1 MPLKAWM
8 ILATLDDG
16 ARDIATGRPGHDALL
31 GRVLPGALH
40 ELANPLLALG
50 GTVELLLADPT
61 DEGRRRAQLEL
72 VGSTSAEI
80 ANVVRTLQRL
90 ARERLEPETEISLPT
105 FVAETAGLARRF
117 ANVRDVGLDELASPA
132 PAAIVRARPAALR
145 QALLLPLLDALQAAP
160 PATAVGLAV
169 EGTTVR
175 LTGPNGAGTTVELA
189 GGGA

>member
-80 ANVVRTLQRL
+80 ADVVRTLQRL
-90 ARERLEPETEISLPT
+90 ARERLEPETEISLPA
-105 FVAETAGLARRF
+105 FVAETAVLARRF
-117 ANVRDVGLDELASPA
+117 ANVRDVRLDELPSPA

-175 LTGPNGAGTTVELA
+175 VTGPNGAGTTVELA